1 MTLIDRVQELRELF
15 AIPKW
20 GGEQSYQY
28 RRLALSHEIEP
39 LVDVLSGFQEGD
51 ANGLGVLIEW
61 LDSMQKSSDF
71 VIHPEIMQLL
81 IRHRDEA
88 RGLEDR
94 VTQLK
99 MDCDQ
104 QHKHA
109 MEWQEEAAKWW
120 QIAIEKGAIIKF
132 LQEAH
137 STKIQLRAA
146 KAQMKHWDQLP
157 DVFKDSWRKSA
168 ARELE
173 TASSE
178 HFSGSTKMIELTP
191 ERRTALEYAIFAIEQ
206 LGSDPE
212 VLRGML
218 KEAEGE

>member
-1 MTLIDRVQELRELF
+1 MVVSQMTAPEKTVL
-15 AIPKW
+15 
-20 GGEQSYQY
+20 EQAKKVLGTNPPA
-28 RRLALSHEIEP
+28 RFK
-39 LVDVLSGFQEGD
+39 DVAE
-51 ANGLGVLIEW
+51 
-61 LDSMQKSSDF
+61 
-71 VIHPEIMQLL
+71 L
-81 IRHRDEA
+81 IRDLLAEA

-173 TASSE
+173 TASSD
-178 HFSGSTKMIELTP
+178 HIFPNSSILLTP

>member
-1 MTLIDRVQELRELF
+1 MSE
-15 AIPKW
+15 
-20 GGEQSYQY
+20 
-28 RRLALSHEIEP
+28 
-39 LVDVLSGFQEGD
+39 DVLSRAEEACEKLESKDESVDRHYWQAVAGD
-51 ANGLGVLIEW
+51 LL
-61 LDSMQKSSDF
+61 
-71 VIHPEIMQLL
+71 PQLL
-81 IRHRDEA
+81 AEA

-212 VLRGML
+212 VLRAML
-218 KEAEGE
+218 AGGKRDA